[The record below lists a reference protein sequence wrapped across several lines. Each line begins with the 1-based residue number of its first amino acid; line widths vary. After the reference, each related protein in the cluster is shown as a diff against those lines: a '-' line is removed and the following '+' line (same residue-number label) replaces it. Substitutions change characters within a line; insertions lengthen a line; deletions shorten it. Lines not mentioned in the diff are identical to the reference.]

1 MRISKKEITKIII
14 ISVLSFLILGAVT
27 AVYEN
32 SFFQRMTALYWFDY
46 VLLIL
51 ESLLIGVFLG
61 VNAPDCAIK
70 KAGVGGILGFLGFAC
85 PICNKLLL
93 LLFGSGLLLTY
104 FEPIRPLVGALGII
118 LLGLAVYK
126 KLSLKLLTQ
135 TI

>member
-51 ESLLIGVFLG
+51 ESLLIGMFLG